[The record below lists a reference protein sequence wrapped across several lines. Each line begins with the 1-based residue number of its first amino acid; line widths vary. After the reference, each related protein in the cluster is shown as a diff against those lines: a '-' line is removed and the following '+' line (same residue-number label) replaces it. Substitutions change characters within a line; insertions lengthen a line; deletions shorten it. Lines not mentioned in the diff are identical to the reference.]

1 LPAAR
6 GGTGVSN
13 SYSLAIP
20 ATGTAVLRS
29 GGPTPGRVA
38 SWASS
43 TSVGDASFA
52 ASDVYRRDQFPAF
65 YVHKNVVHQGNIT
78 STTWHKLTWSTEVY
92 DTHNA
97 FASNRFT
104 CPADCA
110 GIYTF
115 KAAARIKFS
124 AVGGQTIISIWK
136 NNSEYV
142 RSSLPILG
150 GGTFAPFVVADVS
163 LAVGDYVEVFVYQ
176 SNGVTHTVV
185 GFTFTTFFAGA
196 RTR

>member
-1 LPAAR
+1 M
-6 GGTGVSN
+6 
-13 SYSLAIP
+13 
-20 ATGTAVLRS
+20 
-29 GGPTPGRVA
+29 
-38 SWASS
+38 
-43 TSVGDASFA
+43 
-52 ASDVYRRDQFPAF
+52 YRRDQFPAF
-65 YVHKNVVHQGNIT
+65 YVHKNNIHQGNIT
-78 STTWHKLTWSTEVY
+78 SATWHKLTWSTEVY

-124 AVGGQTIISIWK
+124 AVGGETITSIWK

-142 RSSLPILG
+142 RSSLPVLG
-150 GGTFAPFVVADVS
+150 GGTFVPFVVADVS

-176 SNGVTHTVV
+176 SNGVTHTVE